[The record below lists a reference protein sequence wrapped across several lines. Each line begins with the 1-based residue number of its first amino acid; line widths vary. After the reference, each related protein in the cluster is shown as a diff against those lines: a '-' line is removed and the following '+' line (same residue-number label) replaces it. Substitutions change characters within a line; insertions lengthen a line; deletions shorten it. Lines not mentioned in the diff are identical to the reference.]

1 MMKKQASYKITQ
13 VKTPPSK
20 DEKKKVPPF
29 KKKIATKKAP
39 APKTK
44 KPAMTKTSMK
54 KK

>member
-1 MMKKQASYKITQ
+1 MMKKQASSLAKKTTYK
-13 VKTPPSK
+13 PA
-20 DEKKKVPPF
+20 KKM
-29 KKKIATKKAP
+29 P